1 MLIASKYEDIYPP
14 PIQDFIYITDNAYT
28 QKDILNMEY
37 EMLRKLE
44 FNVTQPSAWVFL
56 NRYAKLAKADHV
68 TSALARYL
76 IELPLIEYRMLKYSP
91 SMVAAA
97 SVYVAFHVLNHGKK
111 MVWADCLQETTKYS
125 ETQIRSCAK
134 DLCILFHG
142 INKINL

>member
-28 QKDILNMEY
+28 QKDILDMEY
-37 EMLRKLE
+37 DILKKLD
-44 FNVTQPSAWVFL
+44 FKVTMPSPWVFL
-56 NRYAKLAKADHV
+56 NRYIKLAKADSV

-76 IELPLIEYRMLKYSP
+76 IELPLIEYRMLKYNP
-91 SMVAAA
+91 SMVAASA
-97 SVYVAFHVLNHGKK
+97 VYVAFHVLKK
-111 MVWADCLQETTKYS
+111 RISWSSTLLDCTRYS
-125 ETQIRSCAK
+125 ESQIRACSK